1 VPRASLLLTF
11 KTANQTSSTVT
22 QKPRRKTLSLA
33 QRQAL
38 WAYVFLLVP
47 LAFFLL
53 VRLYPAFSSLLLSL
67 RDYRPSRE
75 VNPFVGLKNFQ
86 DIASDAVFWRAM
98 LNTLLYTVIGVPAQL
113 VLGILVA
120 LMLQGINKAKG
131 LFRAI
136 YFMPYVTPIVAS
148 AWVWQSFLNQNFG
161 PVNQLLSL
169 LGLPN
174 QPFFASPYQA
184 LPSVAAFVVWQ
195 QLGFQIVLFLA
206 GLEAIPRTYLEA
218 ASLDG
223 ASGWQM
229 FRYIKLPLLNPTIVF
244 SVVIGTTGF
253 LQLFAQVVNINFGD
267 QGGPLNSTLTVA
279 VYIYKVAFQDFK
291 MGRAS
296 AITVVLFA
304 IILLIT
310 IFQLR
315 VLRKRVD
322 Y

>member
-1 VPRASLLLTF
+1 MKPSKPLT
-11 KTANQTSSTVT
+11 
-22 QKPRRKTLSLA
+22 LA
-33 QRQAL
+33 QRQAI

-47 LAFFLL
+47 MAFFLL

-75 VNPFVGLKNFQ
+75 INPFIGLDNFVS
-86 DIASDAVFWRAM
+86 IASDAVFWRA
-98 LNTLLYTVIGVPAQL
+98 LENTALYTIIGVPAQL
-113 VLGILVA
+113 VLGLLVA

-136 YFMPYVTPIVAS
+136 YFMPFVTPIVAS

-161 PVNQLLSL
+161 PVNQLFTL
-169 LGLPN
+169 LGIPN

-223 ASGWQM
+223 ASGWQV
-229 FRYIKLPLLNPTIVF
+229 FRHIKLPLLNPTIVF

-291 MGRAS
+291 MGKAS

-315 VLRKRVD
+315 VLRRRVD

>member
-1 VPRASLLLTF
+1 M
-11 KTANQTSSTVT
+11 
-22 QKPRRKTLSLA
+22 
-33 QRQAL
+33 
-38 WAYVFLLVP
+38 
-47 LAFFLL
+47 
-53 VRLYPAFSSLLLSL
+53 
-67 RDYRPSRE
+67 
-75 VNPFVGLKNFQ
+75 PF
-86 DIASDAVFWRAM
+86 
-98 LNTLLYTVIGVPAQL
+98 
-113 VLGILVA
+113 
-120 LMLQGINKAKG
+120 
-131 LFRAI
+131 
-136 YFMPYVTPIVAS
+136 VTPIVAS

-161 PVNQLLSL
+161 PVNQLLTV
-169 LGLPN
+169 LGIPN

-223 ASGWQM
+223 ATGWQV

-310 IFQLR
+310 VFQLR
-315 VLRKRVD
+315 VLRRRVD

>member
-1 VPRASLLLTF
+1 
-11 KTANQTSSTVT
+11 VT
-22 QKPRRKTLSLA
+22 QKPSRKPLSLA

-47 LAFFLL
+47 MAFFLL

-75 VNPFVGLKNFQ
+75 INPFVGLKNFQ
-86 DIASDAVFWRAM
+86 DIAADAVFWRAM
-98 LNTLLYTVIGVPAQL
+98 LNTLLYTIIGVPAQL

-120 LMLQGINKAKG
+120 LMLQGINKARG

-136 YFMPYVTPIVAS
+136 YFMPFVTPIVAS

-161 PVNQLLSL
+161 PVNQLFTT
-169 LGLPN
+169 LGIPN

-223 ASGWQM
+223 ATGWQV

-310 IFQLR
+310 VFQLR

>member
-1 VPRASLLLTF
+1 MARVS
-11 KTANQTSSTVT
+11 
-22 QKPRRKTLSLA
+22 RKTLSLA

-47 LAFFLL
+47 LVFFLL

-75 VNPFVGLKNFQ
+75 VNPFIGLDNFVNL
-86 DIASDAVFWRAM
+86 ANDAVFWRA
-98 LNTLLYTVIGVPAQL
+98 LENTALYTIIGVPAQL
-113 VLGILVA
+113 VLGLLVA

-136 YFMPYVTPIVAS
+136 YFMPFVTPIVAS

-161 PVNQLLSL
+161 PVNQLFTL
-169 LGLPN
+169 LGIPN

-223 ASGWQM
+223 ASGWQV
-229 FRYIKLPLLNPTIVF
+229 FRHIKLPLLNPTIVF

-279 VYIYKVAFQDFK
+279 VYIYKVAFLDFK
-291 MGRAS
+291 MGKAS

-315 VLRKRVD
+315 VLRRRVD

>member
-1 VPRASLLLTF
+1 M
-11 KTANQTSSTVT
+11 T
-22 QKPRRKTLSLA
+22 QKPHRKPLSLA

-47 LAFFLL
+47 MTFFLL

-75 VNPFVGLKNFQ
+75 VNPFIGLKNFQ
-86 DIASDAVFWRAM
+86 DIAADAVFWRAM
-98 LNTLLYTVIGVPAQL
+98 LNTLLYTIIGVPAQL

-136 YFMPYVTPIVAS
+136 YFMPFVTPIVAS

-161 PVNQLLSL
+161 PINQLFTV

-223 ASGWQM
+223 ASGWQL

-304 IILLIT
+304 IILMIT
-310 IFQLR
+310 VFQLR
-315 VLRKRVD
+315 VLRRRVD

>member
-1 VPRASLLLTF
+1 
-11 KTANQTSSTVT
+11 VT
-22 QKPRRKTLSLA
+22 QKPSRKPLSLA

-38 WAYVFLLVP
+38 WAYVFLFVP
-47 LAFFLL
+47 MAFFLL

-75 VNPFVGLKNFQ
+75 VNPFVGLKNFV
-86 DIASDAVFWRAM
+86 DIANDAVFWRAM

-113 VLGILVA
+113 ILGILVA
-120 LMLQGINKAKG
+120 LMLQGINKARG

-136 YFMPYVTPIVAS
+136 YFMPFVTPIVAS

-161 PVNQLLSL
+161 PVNQLFTI

-223 ASGWQM
+223 ASGWQV

-310 IFQLR
+310 VFQLR
-315 VLRKRVD
+315 VLRRRVD

>member
-1 VPRASLLLTF
+1 
-11 KTANQTSSTVT
+11 VT
-22 QKPRRKTLSLA
+22 QKPSRKPLSLA

-47 LAFFLL
+47 MAFFLL

-75 VNPFVGLKNFQ
+75 INPFVGLKNFQ
-86 DIASDAVFWRAM
+86 DIAADALFWRAM
-98 LNTLLYTVIGVPAQL
+98 LNTLLYTIIGVPAQL

-120 LMLQGINKAKG
+120 LMLQGINKARG

-136 YFMPYVTPIVAS
+136 YFMPFVTPIVAS

-161 PVNQLLSL
+161 PVNQLFTT
-169 LGLPN
+169 LGIPN

-223 ASGWQM
+223 ATGWQV

-304 IILLIT
+304 IILMIT
-310 IFQLR
+310 VFQLR

>member
-1 VPRASLLLTF
+1 MPWCNLLP
-11 KTANQTSSTVT
+11 SSDVT
-22 QKPRRKTLSLA
+22 QKPVRKNLSLA

-47 LAFFLL
+47 MTFFLL

-75 VNPFVGLKNFQ
+75 INPYVGLDNFYV
-86 DIASDAVFWRAM
+86 IASDAVFWRAM
-98 LNTLLYTVIGVPAQL
+98 LNTVLYTIIGVPAQL

-161 PVNQLLSL
+161 PVNQLLTIL
-169 LGLPN
+169 NIPN

-223 ASGWQM
+223 ASGWQV

>member
-1 VPRASLLLTF
+1 
-11 KTANQTSSTVT
+11 
-22 QKPRRKTLSLA
+22 
-33 QRQAL
+33 
-38 WAYVFLLVP
+38 
-47 LAFFLL
+47 
-53 VRLYPAFSSLLLSL
+53 
-67 RDYRPSRE
+67 
-75 VNPFVGLKNFQ
+75 
-86 DIASDAVFWRAM
+86 M
-98 LNTLLYTVIGVPAQL
+98 LNTVLYTLIGVPAQL

-120 LMLQGINKAKG
+120 LMLQGINKARG

-161 PVNQLLSL
+161 PVNQLLTV
-169 LGLPN
+169 LGIPN

-223 ASGWQM
+223 ASGWQVL
-229 FRYIKLPLLNPTIVF
+229 RYIKLPLLNPTIVF

-291 MGRAS
+291 MGKAS

-315 VLRKRVD
+315 VLRRRVD

>member
-1 VPRASLLLTF
+1 MARAS
-11 KTANQTSSTVT
+11 
-22 QKPRRKTLSLA
+22 QKSLSLA

-38 WAYVFLLVP
+38 WAYVFLFVP
-47 LAFFLL
+47 LLFFLL

-75 VNPFVGLKNFQ
+75 INPFIGLDNFVN
-86 DIASDAVFWRAM
+86 IANDALFWRA
-98 LNTLLYTVIGVPAQL
+98 LQNTALYTIVGVPAQL
-113 VLGILVA
+113 VLGLLVA

-136 YFMPYVTPIVAS
+136 YFMPFVTPIVAS

-161 PVNQLLSL
+161 PVNQLFTL
-169 LGLPN
+169 LGIPN

-206 GLEAIPRTYLEA
+206 GLEAVPRTYLEA

-223 ASGWQM
+223 ASGWQV
-229 FRYIKLPLLNPTIVF
+229 FRHIKLPLLNPTIVF

-279 VYIYKVAFQDFK
+279 VYIYKVAFLDFK
-291 MGRAS
+291 MGKAS

-310 IFQLR
+310 VFQLR
-315 VLRKRVD
+315 VLRRRVD

>member
-1 VPRASLLLTF
+1 M
-11 KTANQTSSTVT
+11 T
-22 QKPRRKTLSLA
+22 QKPSRKPLSLA

-47 LAFFLL
+47 MAFFLL

-75 VNPFVGLKNFQ
+75 VNPFIGLKNFQ
-86 DIASDAVFWRAM
+86 DIAADSVFWRAM

-136 YFMPYVTPIVAS
+136 YFMPFVTPIVAS

-161 PVNQLLSL
+161 PVNQLFTV
-169 LGLPN
+169 LGIPN

-223 ASGWQM
+223 ASGWQV

-310 IFQLR
+310 VFQLR

>member
-1 VPRASLLLTF
+1 
-11 KTANQTSSTVT
+11 VT
-22 QKPRRKTLSLA
+22 QKPSRKPLSLA

-47 LAFFLL
+47 MAFFLL

-75 VNPFVGLKNFQ
+75 INPFVGLKNFQ
-86 DIASDAVFWRAM
+86 DIAADAVFWRAM
-98 LNTLLYTVIGVPAQL
+98 LNTLLYTIIGVPAQL

-120 LMLQGINKAKG
+120 LMLQGINKARG

-161 PVNQLLSL
+161 PVNQLFTA
-169 LGLPN
+169 LGIPN

-223 ASGWQM
+223 ATGWQV

-310 IFQLR
+310 VFQLR

>member
-1 VPRASLLLTF
+1 MARAS
-11 KTANQTSSTVT
+11 
-22 QKPRRKTLSLA
+22 QKSLSLA

-38 WAYVFLLVP
+38 WAYVFLFVP
-47 LAFFLL
+47 LLFFLL

-75 VNPFVGLKNFQ
+75 INPFIGLDNFVN
-86 DIASDAVFWRAM
+86 IANDALFWRA
-98 LNTLLYTVIGVPAQL
+98 LQNTALYTIIGVPAQL
-113 VLGILVA
+113 VLGLLVA

-136 YFMPYVTPIVAS
+136 YFMPFVTPIVAS

-161 PVNQLLSL
+161 PVNQLFTL
-169 LGLPN
+169 LGIPN

-206 GLEAIPRTYLEA
+206 GLEAVPRTYLEA

-223 ASGWQM
+223 ASGWQV
-229 FRYIKLPLLNPTIVF
+229 FRHIKLPLLNPTIVF

-279 VYIYKVAFQDFK
+279 VYIYKVAFLDFK
-291 MGRAS
+291 MGKAS

-310 IFQLR
+310 VFQLR
-315 VLRKRVD
+315 VLRRRVD

>member
-1 VPRASLLLTF
+1 
-11 KTANQTSSTVT
+11 
-22 QKPRRKTLSLA
+22 
-33 QRQAL
+33 
-38 WAYVFLLVP
+38 
-47 LAFFLL
+47 
-53 VRLYPAFSSLLLSL
+53 
-67 RDYRPSRE
+67 
-75 VNPFVGLKNFQ
+75 
-86 DIASDAVFWRAM
+86 VFWRAM
-98 LNTLLYTVIGVPAQL
+98 LNTLLYTLIGVPAQL

-120 LMLQGINKAKG
+120 LMLQGINKARG

-136 YFMPYVTPIVAS
+136 YFMPFVTPIVAS

-161 PVNQLLSL
+161 PVNQLLTI

-174 QPFFASPYQA
+174 QPFFGSPYQA

-223 ASGWQM
+223 ASGWQV

-315 VLRKRVD
+315 VLRRRVD

>member
-1 VPRASLLLTF
+1 M
-11 KTANQTSSTVT
+11 T
-22 QKPRRKTLSLA
+22 QKPARKNLSLA

-47 LAFFLL
+47 MAFFLL
-53 VRLYPAFSSLLLSL
+53 VRLYPAFSSLLLSFS
-67 RDYRPSRE
+67 DYRPSRE
-75 VNPFVGLKNFQ
+75 INRFVGFDNFR
-86 DIASDAVFWRAM
+86 DIAGDAVFWRAM
-98 LNTLLYTVIGVPAQL
+98 LNTVLYTIIGVPAQL

-136 YFMPYVTPIVAS
+136 YFMPFVTPIVAS

-161 PVNQLLSL
+161 PVNQLLTV
-169 LGLPN
+169 LGIPN
-174 QPFFASPYQA
+174 QPFFGSPYQA

-223 ASGWQM
+223 ASGWQV

-315 VLRKRVD
+315 VLRRRVD

>member
-1 VPRASLLLTF
+1 
-11 KTANQTSSTVT
+11 VT
-22 QKPRRKTLSLA
+22 RKPNRKTLSLA

-47 LAFFLL
+47 MAFFLL

-86 DIASDAVFWRAM
+86 DIAGDAVFWRAM

-161 PVNQLLSL
+161 PVNQLFTV
-169 LGLPN
+169 LGIPN

-223 ASGWQM
+223 ATGWQV

-310 IFQLR
+310 VFQLR
-315 VLRKRVD
+315 VLRRRVD

>member
-1 VPRASLLLTF
+1 
-11 KTANQTSSTVT
+11 VT
-22 QKPRRKTLSLA
+22 QKPSRKPLSLA
-33 QRQAL
+33 QRQAI

-47 LAFFLL
+47 MAFFLL

-75 VNPFVGLKNFQ
+75 VNPFIGLDNFRN
-86 DIASDAVFWRAM
+86 IAGDVVFWRAM
-98 LNTLLYTVIGVPAQL
+98 LNTLLYTIIGMPAQL

-120 LMLQGINKAKG
+120 LMLQGINKARG

-136 YFMPYVTPIVAS
+136 YFMPFVTPIVAS

-161 PVNQLLSL
+161 PVNQLLTI

-174 QPFFASPYQA
+174 QPFFGSPYQA

-223 ASGWQM
+223 ASGWQV

-310 IFQLR
+310 VFQLR
-315 VLRKRVD
+315 VLRRRVD

>member
-1 VPRASLLLTF
+1 M
-11 KTANQTSSTVT
+11 T
-22 QKPRRKTLSLA
+22 QKPSRKPFSLA

-47 LAFFLL
+47 MAFFLL

-75 VNPFVGLKNFQ
+75 VNPFIGFKNFQ
-86 DIASDAVFWRAM
+86 DIAADAVFWRAM

-136 YFMPYVTPIVAS
+136 YFMPFVTPIVAS

-161 PVNQLLSL
+161 PVNQLFTV
-169 LGLPN
+169 LGIPN

-223 ASGWQM
+223 ASGWQV

-310 IFQLR
+310 VFQLR
-315 VLRKRVD
+315 VLRRRVD

>member
-1 VPRASLLLTF
+1 MTRAS
-11 KTANQTSSTVT
+11 
-22 QKPRRKTLSLA
+22 RKTLSLA

-47 LAFFLL
+47 LAFFLS

-75 VNPFVGLKNFQ
+75 VNPFIGLDNFVNL
-86 DIASDAVFWRAM
+86 ANDAVFWRAL
-98 LNTLLYTVIGVPAQL
+98 LNTALYTIIGVPAQL
-113 VLGILVA
+113 VIGLLVA
-120 LMLQGINKAKG
+120 LLLQGINKAKG

-136 YFMPYVTPIVAS
+136 YFMPFVTPIVAS

-161 PVNQLLSL
+161 PVNQLFTL
-169 LGLPN
+169 LGIPN

-223 ASGWQM
+223 ASGWQV
-229 FRYIKLPLLNPTIVF
+229 FRHIKLPLLNPTIVF

-279 VYIYKVAFQDFK
+279 VYIYKVAFLDFK
-291 MGRAS
+291 MGKAS

-315 VLRKRVD
+315 VLRRRVD

>member
-1 VPRASLLLTF
+1 
-11 KTANQTSSTVT
+11 VT
-22 QKPRRKTLSLA
+22 QKPSRKPLSLA

-47 LAFFLL
+47 MAFFLL

-75 VNPFVGLKNFQ
+75 INPFVGLKNFQ
-86 DIASDAVFWRAM
+86 DIAADALFWRAM
-98 LNTLLYTVIGVPAQL
+98 LNTLLYTIIGVPAQL

-120 LMLQGINKAKG
+120 LMLQGINKARG

-136 YFMPYVTPIVAS
+136 YFMPFVTPIVAS

-161 PVNQLLSL
+161 PVNQLFTT
-169 LGLPN
+169 LGIPN

-223 ASGWQM
+223 ATGWQV

-310 IFQLR
+310 VFQLR